1 MRQPLLALL
10 AKEPAHG
17 YELKLALE
25 QTFGQAYPSPN
36 IGQIYVTLKRL
47 EQDGLVRSEDVEQ
60 TTRPNKRV
68 YELTPA
74 GREALRA
81 WVGEP
86 SDGPRVRDEFFI
98 KLILAPMAGLA
109 DRMELMNSQR
119 RHYLGIMRNLTELQA
134 EADPADAPARLLIE
148 GAILH
153 LQADLDWL
161 RAMPGG
167 TRVRGIA
174 PKDSPWPPAQ
184 PPSHR
189 APGLLTHVKLVK
201 VYRADG
207 VTVEAVRGVD
217 LELGIGEFVAI
228 MGPSGSGKS
237 TLLHVL
243 GGLEPATSG
252 EIWLRGPARRRAARR
267 PPGPSCGGS
276 TSASCSSSSTCCP
289 T

>member
-25 QTFGQAYPSPN
+25 QTFGEAYPSPN

-134 EADPADAPARLLIE
+134 EADPGDAPARLLIE

-161 RAMPGG
+161 QRC
-167 TRVRGIA
+167 
-174 PKDSPWPPAQ
+174 Q
-184 PPSHR
+184 EE
-189 APGLLTHVKLVK
+189 LV
-201 VYRADG
+201 
-207 VTVEAVRGVD
+207 
-217 LELGIGEFVAI
+217 
-228 MGPSGSGKS
+228 
-237 TLLHVL
+237 
-243 GGLEPATSG
+243 
-252 EIWLRGPARRRAARR
+252 
-267 PPGPSCGGS
+267 
-276 TSASCSSSSTCCP
+276 
-289 T
+289 

>member
-1 MRQPLLALL
+1 MFRSPAPRGWPGAGGAAVTCAVAAGAALYLAVMYSDNLSAGHRGAHGGDGIVRQPLLALL

-68 YELTPA
+68 YELTAA

-81 WVGEP
+81 WVDEP
-86 SDGPRVRDEFFI
+86 SDGPRVRDEFFT

-119 RHYLGIMRNLTELQA
+119 RHYLGIMRNLIELQA
-134 EADPADAPARLLIE
+134 ETDPADTTARLLME
-148 GAILH
+148 GAVLH

-161 RAMPGG
+161 ERC
-167 TRVRGIA
+167 
-174 PKDSPWPPAQ
+174 Q
-184 PPSHR
+184 EE
-189 APGLLTHVKLVK
+189 LV
-201 VYRADG
+201 
-207 VTVEAVRGVD
+207 
-217 LELGIGEFVAI
+217 
-228 MGPSGSGKS
+228 
-237 TLLHVL
+237 
-243 GGLEPATSG
+243 
-252 EIWLRGPARRRAARR
+252 
-267 PPGPSCGGS
+267 
-276 TSASCSSSSTCCP
+276 
-289 T
+289 